1 MFVSPLTPLLA
12 LVVACDG
19 EVSHPPGDTGSACAA
34 DCDSVD
40 TDTHDTGRDTAP
52 GDTGDSGPA
61 PDTADTAPDTGGDTG
76 DTAPDT
82 GGDTADTPAGPGIIL
97 FIGDGMGVNHVAGGG
112 MYLTGS
118 AGSLTMETL
127 PYQGRLR
134 TASLSGLTDSAA
146 SSTALGTG
154 TKTYN
159 GRLGIDRDGLDVEN
173 LVERA
178 RAAGMRTGVVTTD
191 SLTGA
196 TPSAQVVHVDD
207 RGDGATIA
215 AAYLADMPDLAL
227 GGGLQDFEDLLSTA
241 SVNLV
246 QSATDLAA
254 ATDDG
259 RPLLGL
265 FADDTFPFVVEGYEA
280 EQPTLAELTAAALAW
295 LDGDPEG
302 FFLVVEGARI
312 DHASHGNLEEFV
324 YDEVLSFDDAVA
336 AAMSWAGGRDATIVV
351 TADHECG
358 GLSLGASNGAGAVPE
373 TTWRWGKHTNAR
385 VPVYA
390 TGTLAAALDGLEDDQ
405 LWVYEVLAASIDGAT
420 SVAAPT
426 VPTLVDGY
434 TADLGA
440 VVTTQVWTTTF
451 GSGYNQLDA
460 LYLTADGDGLYVG
473 IDGVFERGAN
483 LPLVLVDLDYGDGTG
498 WGADVAL
505 ADTLGPLDAAITA
518 TGLDL
523 AVSGLGFDAVAGSI
537 GAEEVEAGMI
547 VEYAGLR
554 GLTGDVG
561 REYDFGWW
569 EMWSNYDEG
578 NVAEGAT
585 AADAGG
591 TGLTENGLEMLLPWD
606 SLYPAGIP
614 AAGASIGVVVL
625 LVNDDGSYASN
636 QALPP
641 LSAATEPGGDPASI
655 ESVAVLGVDSAG
667 VVVSAAAVVP

>member
-1 MFVSPLTPLLA
+1 MLSLVLA
-12 LVVACDG
+12 LAALPACDG
-19 EVSHPPGDTGSACAA
+19 ERAEDSPKAA
-34 DCDSVD
+34 DSGCGGDCDSATDSGRDSPPVD
-40 TDTHDTGRDTAP
+40 SADTGE
-52 GDTGDSGPA
+52 TGDSGDSA
-61 PDTADTAPDTGGDTG
+61 A
-76 DTAPDT
+76 DT
-82 GGDTADTPAGPGIIL
+82 GGDTASDTGADTGSETGDTAEPPGGPGIVL
-97 FIGDGMGVNHVAGGG
+97 FIGDGMGVHHVEGGG

-127 PYQGRLR
+127 PYEGRLR

-178 RAAGMRTGVVTTD
+178 RARGMLTGVVTTD

-215 AAYLADMPDLAL
+215 AAYLGAMPDLAL
-227 GGGLQDFEDLLSTA
+227 GGGYLDFEDALSTA

-246 QSATDLAA
+246 QTATDLAA
-254 ATDDG
+254 ASSDG

-265 FADDTFPFVVEGYEA
+265 FADDTFPFVVEGYDA
-280 EQPTLAELTAAALAW
+280 EQPTLAEMTTAALDW

-312 DHASHGNLEEFV
+312 DHASHANMEDLV

-336 AAMSWAGGRDATIVV
+336 AAVSWASSRDATIVV

-358 GLSLGASNGAGAVPE
+358 GLTLGASGGAGVVPE

-390 TGTLAAALDGLEDDQ
+390 SGTLAAALDGLDDDQ
-405 LWVYEVLAASIDGAT
+405 LWVYEVLAASIDGAA

-426 VPTLVDGY
+426 VPTLVDGH
-434 TADLGA
+434 TADLGT
-440 VVTTQVWTTTF
+440 VVTTQVWTTSF
-451 GSGYNQLDA
+451 GSAYNQLDA
-460 LYLTADGDGLYVG
+460 LYVTADTDGLYVG
-473 IDGVFERGAN
+473 VDGVFERGN
-483 LPLVLVDLDYGDGTG
+483 NTTLVMVDLDYGGGTG
-498 WGADVAL
+498 WGADATL
-505 ADTLGPLDAAITA
+505 TDTLGPLDAVVTA

-523 AVSGLGFDAVAGSI
+523 AMSGLGFDAVAGSI
-537 GAEEVEAGMI
+537 GAEEVEGGMI

-554 GLTGDVG
+554 GLTGDIG
-561 REYDFGWW
+561 AEYDFGWW
-569 EMWSNYDEG
+569 DMSSNYDDG
-578 NVAEGAT
+578 NVAEGAP
-585 AADAGG
+585 AADALG

-606 SLYPAGIP
+606 ALFPSGIP
-614 AAGASIGVVVL
+614 AAGTEIGVVVL
-625 LVNDDGSYASN
+625 LVNDDGSYTSN

-641 LSAATEPGGDPASI
+641 LSSSSDPGDDPASI
-655 ESVAVLGVDSAG
+655 ESAVVLGIDGTG
-667 VVVSAAAVVP
+667 VVVTAASVLP